1 MTDIAAARVLRYAAP
16 ANGLLDSLPLG
27 NGVLGALLD
36 GGLPAE
42 TIAINHDTL
51 WSGAP
56 GYRDNPAAVQCLPG
70 IREAARA
77 ADYRTA
83 DNLARQMQGPFT
95 EAYQP
100 VGTVHLTYLTDSI
113 RSYAREL
120 SLGQARHDVTSTG
133 RAGAELRRRSFVSAP
148 AGAFV
153 HHVSCSRPGGITVT
167 LRLSSPHDIST
178 SISADSIVATGRA
191 PSHVEFEA
199 PAGTEPVS
207 YQPGRGIGFALALAV
222 RPVGGTLRREDG
234 SLVIENADELVVAV
248 VAGTTFRSWDRPPD
262 IPLPAIQSATCC
274 HARRIAG
281 QSVDDLAAE
290 HVKDYGELFNRTALR
305 LDGRTDG
312 GQPVTTDE
320 RLRSAHND
328 DVHNDAE
335 DADLA
340 ALLFDYGRYLLIASS
355 RPGSQPSTLQGIW
368 NTERTPPWNSNW
380 TTNINTQM
388 NYWPAE
394 ITGLPECH
402 EPLIDLIEQLA
413 VAGRHTAR
421 SYYGAR
427 GWTAHHNV
435 DIWRSASPVKGGPQW
450 ANWAMGGAWLCQHL
464 WQHYE
469 FSGDRRLLRRIYPV
483 LAGASLFVLDMLSE
497 DPAGDLA
504 VSPATSPEHRFYAPD
519 GQLAAVTG
527 GTSMDYWIAD
537 ELFTS
542 TLMAAAK
549 LGVSDPVLAEIR
561 HVRGRLRRP
570 AVAADGTLLEWAA
583 ELPEE
588 DPGHR
593 HLSHLYGVYPGSQVH
608 SCAGDLRDAAYQAL
622 RRRLDHGGGSTG
634 WSLAWVIVLLAR
646 FGEAAEAHEQLQRMT
661 RRFVADNL
669 FGLHPSLDG
678 SPGSGIF
685 QIDANF
691 GVTAAI
697 TEMLL
702 ASHRDSIDV
711 LPALPAAWPAGSV
724 RGLRTR
730 HRVDVDIRWDA
741 GEVTELTLTL
751 RDDTAGEVTVS
762 MPAPRSG
769 LVHADTG
776 APVACYP
783 DTGNRVRMI
792 VSLRCDRP
800 GRFISGDR
808 VTGDLTNTGR
818 RIRQA
823 DGAGAGADAA
833 MTPSRLGCESSAGQ
847 SGCVAMIAG

>member
-1 MTDIAAARVLRYAAP
+1 MMADPAARVLRYTSP
-16 ANGLLDSLPLG
+16 ANGLLNSLPLG

-51 WSGAP
+51 WSGTP
-56 GYRDNPAAVQCLPG
+56 GYRDNPAAAEHLLA
-70 IREAARA
+70 IRQAALA
-77 ADYRTA
+77 ADYRAA

-100 VGTVHLTYLTDSI
+100 VGTVHLTYLTDGA

-120 SLGQARHDVTSTG
+120 SLGQALHDATSTG
-133 RAGAELRRRSFVSAP
+133 RDGAVLRRRSFVSAP

-153 HHVSCSRPGGITVT
+153 HHVSGSRPGGITAT
-167 LRLSSPHDIST
+167 LSLSSPHDVST
-178 SISADSIVATGRA
+178 SMSADTIVVTGRA

-222 RPVGGTLRREDG
+222 RPVGGTLRRQDD
-234 SLVIENADELVVAV
+234 SLIVENADELVVAV
-248 VAGTTFRSWDRPPD
+248 VAGTTFRSWDQSPD
-262 IPLPAIQSATCC
+262 IPLPDIQSATGW
-274 HARRIAG
+274 HARRVAR
-281 QSVDDLAAE
+281 QSVEDLVTE
-290 HVKDYGELFNRTALR
+290 HVKDHGELFNRTALR
-305 LDGRTDG
+305 LGPLADGS
-312 GQPVTTDE
+312 QLVTTDE
-320 RLRSAHND
+320 RLRSARNGT
-328 DVHNDAE
+328 E
-335 DADLA
+335 DADLT

-355 RPGSQPSTLQGIW
+355 RPGSQPSNLQGIW
-368 NTERTPPWNSNW
+368 NIERTPPWNSNW

-413 VAGRHTAR
+413 VAGRHTAQ

-435 DIWRSASPVKGGPQW
+435 DIWRSANPVKGGPQW

-483 LAGASLFVLDMLSE
+483 LADASLFILDMLSE
-497 DPAGDLA
+497 DAAGHLA

-519 GQLAAVTG
+519 GELAAVTD

-542 TLMAAAK
+542 TLTAAAN
-549 LGVSDPVLAEIR
+549 LGISDPVLARIR
-561 HVRGRLRRP
+561 RARGRLRRP

-608 SCAGDLRDAAYQAL
+608 SSARDLRDAAYQAL

-646 FGEAAEAHEQLQRMT
+646 FGAAGQAHEQLQRMT
-661 RRFVADNL
+661 RRFLADNL
-669 FGLHPSLDG
+669 FGLHPALDG
-678 SPGSGIF
+678 SAGSGIF

-711 LPALPAAWPAGSV
+711 LPALPAAWPSGSV

-751 RDDTAGEVTVS
+751 RDDTPREVTIS
-762 MPAPRSG
+762 MPALSSR

-776 APVACYP
+776 APAACYP

-792 VSLRCDRP
+792 DVLRCDRP
-800 GRFISGDR
+800 NRFISGDR
-808 VTGDLTNTGR
+808 V
-818 RIRQA
+818 A
-823 DGAGAGADAA
+823 DNRA
-833 MTPSRLGCESSAGQ
+833 
-847 SGCVAMIAG
+847 